1 MHTFILLATIIY
13 AWKYFGQ
20 CTLEFNISLH
30 HIRLN
35 LNRFQ
40 SWRDS
45 LYVILI
51 SVFQVVSL
59 YNMDECRFAL
69 FSTSCTHYHNG
80 HTCFYSC
87 PGCISSGRVNLGH
100 FLAVQ
105 MCFILHRFYIP
116 RLLSLSHVPLGCEKW
131 FGTAGAQSKIVQW
144 KEMKLVF
151 VRQTRVPAVKV
162 RLELTAGVEYICL
175 RQRVKLCFVWC
186 WPNWC

>member
-1 MHTFILLATIIY
+1 MLGNILVNVHFNLILACITSIWIIIDFRVEQISCVLFSFLYYRLCHCTI
-13 AWKYFGQ
+13 
-20 CTLEFNISLH
+20 C
-30 HIRLN
+30 
-35 LNRFQ
+35 
-40 SWRDS
+40 
-45 LYVILI
+45 
-51 SVFQVVSL
+51 
-59 YNMDECRFAL
+59 MDECRFAL
-69 FSTSCTHYHNG
+69 LSTSCTHYHNARP
-80 HTCFYSC
+80 CFYSC

-116 RLLSLSHVPLGCEKW
+116 PPSLSLSHVPLSCEKW
-131 FGTAGAQSKIVQW
+131 FGTAGAQSKILHW

-175 RQRVKLCFVWC
+175 RRRVKLYFVWC